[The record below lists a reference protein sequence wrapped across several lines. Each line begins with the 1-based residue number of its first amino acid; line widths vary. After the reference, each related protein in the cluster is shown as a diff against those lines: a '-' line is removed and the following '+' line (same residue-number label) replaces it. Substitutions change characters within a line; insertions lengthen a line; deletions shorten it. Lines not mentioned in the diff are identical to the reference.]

1 MRATPVQSAAPEIK
15 EGADRPSGAVP
26 AHVAII
32 MDGNGRWAKARGLPR
47 TAGHKRGADA
57 VKRVVKC
64 AGNLGISYL
73 TLFGFSSE
81 NWQRPESEVRDLLGL
96 LRFYLENDIAELVSN
111 GIRLNIIG
119 DRTRLPKETVK
130 LIENAEARTEANT
143 KMVLTI
149 ALSYGGRQEIVAAAK
164 AIASDCAAGKMAT
177 DDITE
182 DSFAQCLFT
191 AGTPDPDLLIRT
203 SGEQRISNFLL
214 WQLAYSE
221 LVFTDTL
228 WPDFGQAELEAAIT
242 TYHSRERRYGAVST

>member
-1 MRATPVQSAAPEIK
+1 MRATPIQSAVPA
-15 EGADRPSGAVP
+15 ADRPSGGMPV
-26 AHVAII
+26 HVAII

-64 AGNLGISYL
+64 AGEMGIGYL

-96 LRFYLENDIAELVSN
+96 LRFYLENDIAELASN

-119 DRTRLPKETVK
+119 DRTRLPPDTVK
-130 LIENAEARTEANT
+130 LIEGAEARTAANT

-149 ALSYGGRQEIVAAAK
+149 ALSYGGRQEIVAAAR
-164 AIASDCAAGKMAT
+164 ALAADCAAGRVSPEA
-177 DDITE
+177 ITE
-182 DSFAQCLFT
+182 EDFAQRLFT
-191 AGTPDPDLLIRT
+191 AGTPDPDMLIRT

-228 WPDFGQAELEAAIT
+228 WPDFGQAELEAAIA
-242 TYHSRERRYGAVST
+242 TYQSRERRYGAVTS